1 MAGEGLPVRT
11 ATRALGVTESGYF
24 TWRARRPSARSIRH
38 TWLTELITT
47 IHAAS
52 GATHGYRRIHSELTQ
67 TYGIAVSHGTVELL
81 IRRAG
86 IQGRAGDGTPS

>member
-1 MAGEGLPVRT
+1 MRT

-47 IHAAS
+47 IHADS
-52 GATHGYRRIHSELTQ
+52 GATHGYRRIHRELTQ
-67 TYGIAVSHGTVELL
+67 TYEIAVSHGTVELL

-86 IQGRAGDGTPS
+86 IHGRPGDGTPS